1 MASKSLR
8 ILVVEDDA
16 DVALVIRRSL
26 EALGHLV
33 THESNAEAG
42 LAAVKA
48 GSFDLVLMDNS
59 LPGAMGITLLPE
71 FVGASP
77 APVVM
82 MTGHPNSDVE
92 TDALLLGA
100 KALVAKPFEPGTIE
114 AVLEKAVGKG

>member
-1 MASKSLR
+1 VASKSLR